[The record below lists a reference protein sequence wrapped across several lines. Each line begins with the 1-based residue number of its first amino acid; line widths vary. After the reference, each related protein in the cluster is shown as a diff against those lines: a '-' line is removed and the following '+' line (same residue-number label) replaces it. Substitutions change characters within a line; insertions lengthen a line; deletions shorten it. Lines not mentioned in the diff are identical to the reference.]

1 VTLCIAAECKR
12 GRSQS
17 VILASDYE
25 TENEMVGAEIQP
37 KLAWIGDKHVA
48 LLAGTSSRAVEF
60 VMLCEGFFGTEE
72 GKRLDTFDKL
82 REVVLI
88 QKKRLADELLAGQ
101 LGVTYEFF
109 LRTGKEAFPDD
120 LFREVSFEIKQT
132 TLACSLIV
140 VTIAEGHPK
149 IFRVHET
156 GMVEICHN
164 FAAVGT
170 GLYIA
175 ESLLFLREY
184 NADISLRDG
193 MYSVFEAMT
202 FGSRAPGVGEAF
214 SVSIVSE
221 KQGKLIWEYPNEE
234 YRQYLEKQVPKF
246 GLRTLTG
253 IQCKSNWIEVA
264 KE

>member
-1 VTLCIAAECKR
+1 MTLCIAAECTR
-12 GRSQS
+12 GKNQN

-25 TENEMVGAEIQP
+25 TENEIVGAEIQP
-37 KLAWIGDKHVA
+37 KLAWIGDQHVA

-60 VMLCEGFFGTEE
+60 IMLCQSFFGTEE

-120 LFREVSFEIKQT
+120 LFREVSFEIKHT
-132 TLACSLIV
+132 SLGCSLII
-140 VTIAEGHPK
+140 VTITKGHPK
-149 IFRVHET
+149 IFRVHDT

-164 FAAVGT
+164 FAAVGS

-184 NADISLRDG
+184 NADIPLRDA

-202 FGSRAPGVGEAF
+202 FGSHAPGVGEAF
-214 SVSIVSE
+214 SMSIISE
-221 KQGKLIWEYPNEE
+221 KQGKLVWEYSNEE

-253 IQCKSNWIEVA
+253 IQCKKEWIELA
-264 KE
+264 